1 MLRLIRP
8 LRHTTVAAV
17 VVALAVVAPV
27 VPAAGSHATTALAA
41 APTRSVTVAGA
52 GVSTFPAYD
61 EAIARFAIRT
71 TGLTNGAVQVTATS
85 SDPAGV
91 VRLNGRP
98 VVMGSPAAVTGLVAG
113 DEVSVQITD
122 AGGTSNQSFIYLPA
136 GFPTL
141 TAASSGAG
149 PTPGMTFLSL
159 STFGNDPKYE
169 AIVDTNGVPS
179 YARSTLLSHDLKRQP
194 NGHYSVARSED
205 LDTNY
210 DIVELDAQLNPIG
223 EFTSQ
228 GHTNTDFHDS
238 ILFPS
243 GGRILM
249 SYEPNP
255 TTLLVDSLVQEVGPG
270 GQVLLDW
277 NSAEHMDPAV
287 DGLSGMA
294 DYAHLNS
301 VEVMADGNLLLSFRH
316 TSQVMK
322 IDRTTGDVIW
332 RLGGVNSD
340 FTFPDDEEGGPC
352 AQHTATELANGDI
365 QIWDNGS
372 VAGVGQNKLCPD
384 PSDPDGPRIDR
395 PFSRVTVYHLDDPSG
410 PTPEAHLVQS
420 YLPDE
425 YSPFA
430 GSVYRLGG
438 RDLTDNLFIGTAL
451 GSRPDLSQPPI
462 ALEVTAAGQ
471 TVWTLD
477 AAGGYF
483 SYRSHKAPAPDAIK
497 PVVTVTNPVAGAV
510 YDEGDVV
517 TADLGCTDRGGSNL
531 VSCGGPVMSGGRLD
545 TSPGTHSLVVTAAD
559 AAGNTHQVSVPYTVR
574 AAYQPDAEVRAP
586 KGEWTGAGVLGGHAT
601 QTGSLRNGSHAAKK
615 FQVRVVN
622 RGVRSDQLSLSGRR
636 GNRKFDVRYLVA
648 GRDVTRQVVAGTY
661 RSLALAPGASLEMTV
676 RIKRLRTA
684 PLRSQFTTQVAVGS
698 VANPSRTDVVA
709 AQLRPARR

>member
-1 MLRLIRP
+1 MGP

-17 VVALAVVAPV
+17 VVALAFIAPV
-27 VPAAGSHATTALAA
+27 VPAAGSGATSALAA
-41 APTRSVTVAGA
+41 VPTRSVTVGGT

-61 EAIARFAIRT
+61 EAIGRFGIRT
-71 TGLTNGAVQVTATS
+71 TALTNGAIQITATS
-85 SDPAGV
+85 SDPAAT

-98 VVMGSPAAVTGLVAG
+98 VAAGTPVAVSGLAVG
-113 DEVSVQITD
+113 DEVNVQITN

-194 NGHYSVARSED
+194 NGHYSVARGRTPD
-205 LDTNY
+205 LDTIY
-210 DIVELDAQLNPIG
+210 DIVELDAQLRPIG
-223 EFTSQ
+223 TYTSQ

-270 GQVLLDW
+270 GGVILDW

-287 DGLSGMA
+287 DGLSGLP

-301 VEVMADGNLLLSFRH
+301 IEVMADGNLLLSFRH

-340 FTFPDDEEGGPC
+340 FTFPDDPEGGPC

-395 PFSRVTVYHLDDPSG
+395 AFSRVTVYHLDDPSG
-410 PTPEAHLVQS
+410 PTPEAHLVDS

-438 RDLTDNLFIGTAL
+438 RDLSDNLFIGTAL
-451 GSRPDLSQPPI
+451 GSRPDLTQPPI

-517 TADLGCTDRGGSNL
+517 TADFGCTDRGGANL
-531 VSCGGPVMSGGRLD
+531 VSCGGPVLSGGRLD
-545 TSPGTHSLVVTAAD
+545 TSPGAHSLVVTAAD
-559 AAGNTHQVSVPYTVR
+559 AAGNTHQVSVSYTVR

-586 KGEWTGAGVLGGHAT
+586 KGEWTGSGVLGGPAT
-601 QTGSLRNGSHAAKK
+601 QTGSVRTRSHAAKK
-615 FQVRVVN
+615 FLVRVVN
-622 RGVRSDQLSLSGRR
+622 RGVRSDQVSLAGPG

-648 GRDVTRQVVAGTY
+648 GRNVTRQVVAGAY
-661 RSLALAPGASLEMTV
+661 RSPALAPGASLAMTV

-684 PLRSQFTTQVAVGS
+684 PLLSQFTTQITVGS